1 MEKQVKLSVIKR
13 IRHSAENKGK
23 ERIDKREDAE
33 YERENEK
40 TKRKL

>member
-1 MEKQVKLSVIKR
+1 MEKQVKLPVNKR

-23 ERIDKREDAE
+23 ERRDQREDAE